1 MFGPRPAAVC
11 RELSKHYEEVRRG
24 SLPELAAHYATNAA
38 RGEITVV
45 IGPAP
50 DEPTSAETLDT
61 ALQAALTQMSLKD
74 AVNAVAVATGLAK
87 KQVYAR
93 ALELNRG
100 R

>member
-1 MFGPRPAAVC
+1 MC

-24 SLPELAAHYATNAA
+24 TLPELAAHYAANAA

-50 DEPTSAETLDT
+50 DEPASAETLD
-61 ALQAALTQMSLKD
+61 AALELALAQMSLKD
-74 AVNAVAVATGLAK
+74 AVNAVSAATGLAK

-93 ALELNRG
+93 ALELNQR